1 MLTIGVSMPGSSL
14 PAVHD
19 AIANL
24 QRLSD
29 LFQARRARLAV
40 DAGLTEQQW
49 QVLEEI
55 ATDHFMPSLFAR
67 RRESSAAAVSR
78 LIRQLLDKRLV
89 SGSAH
94 DHDGRQRQY
103 VLTAKGRRT
112 LEGLRADRQAAID
125 AIWSSLDRG
134 ALATFTEVSAELIR
148 RIESYAAAS

>member
-1 MLTIGVSMPGSSL
+1 MLTIGTSMPGSSL
-14 PAVHD
+14 PAVPD

-78 LIRQLLDKRLV
+78 LVRQLLDKRLV
-89 SGSAH
+89 SAAAH

-103 VLTAKGRRT
+103 VLTAKGK
-112 LEGLRADRQAAID
+112 
-125 AIWSSLDRG
+125 
-134 ALATFTEVSAELIR
+134 
-148 RIESYAAAS
+148 

>member
-1 MLTIGVSMPGSSL
+1 MLSIEPMPAA
-14 PAVHD
+14 PTPVVHD

-24 QRLSD
+24 QRLTD
-29 LFQARRARLAV
+29 LFQERRAQLATE
-40 DAGLTEQQW
+40 AGLTEQQW
-49 QVLEEI
+49 DFLERI
-55 ATDHFMPSLFAR
+55 ATEHFMPSLFAR

-89 SGSAH
+89 TASAR

-112 LEGLRADRQAAID
+112 LDALRAGRQAAID
-125 AIWSSLDRG
+125 VIWASLDRG

-148 RIESYAAAS
+148 RIEAYAAAS